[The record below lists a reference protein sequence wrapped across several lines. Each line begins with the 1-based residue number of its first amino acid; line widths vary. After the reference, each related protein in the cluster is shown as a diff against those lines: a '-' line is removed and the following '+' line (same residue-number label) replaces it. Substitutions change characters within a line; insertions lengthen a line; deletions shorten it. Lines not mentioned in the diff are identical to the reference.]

1 MKLFFRS
8 LVISLF
14 LVQFVQGQEIT
25 LFDDAITYRYY
36 QDQERISYK
45 EVGELMEKDSLSQL
59 HWKRAKVKNTLAN
72 LFLIVEFS
80 TIPIAAFSEN
90 SNPGIYSVVILGAGI
105 GSIFFAISRQ
115 KSKRLAILRYNS
127 LFDLPNENK
136 NSEKSDNIQNP
147 SPAIAKVRIKGINNH
162 YGTGIRIE
170 F

>member
-1 MKLFFRS
+1 
-8 LVISLF
+8 
-14 LVQFVQGQEIT
+14 
-25 LFDDAITYRYY
+25 
-36 QDQERISYK
+36 
-45 EVGELMEKDSLSQL
+45 MEKDSLSQL